1 MPLAPPLTV
10 FNISPSCLLLKVI
23 VRTVMMLVVLVKTQS
38 ELNGHDS
45 TSFILLSLGSPQFS
59 SIWIILSRTKPP
71 QEPVSHLR
79 RADLVAPL
87 LLLLP
92 RVPGNPQGGVLVT
105 LLVDIILI
113 DTITLFRDWWMRV
126 QPATLVGESEVGQPG
141 APTQFGPSLLER
153 SF

>member
-1 MPLAPPLTV
+1 MILT
-10 FNISPSCLLLKVI
+10 PRK
-23 VRTVMMLVVLVKTQS
+23 
-38 ELNGHDS
+38 
-45 TSFILLSLGSPQFS
+45 P
-59 SIWIILSRTKPP
+59 PP

-79 RADLVAPL
+79 GADLVTPL

-126 QPATLVGESEVGQPG
+126 QPATLVGE
-141 APTQFGPSLLER
+141 
-153 SF
+153 